1 MDEEPKNLRREISTK
16 ATSPEGVTGAI
27 LDFRASDGTLDRYQE
42 VIDARGWKLANYQK
56 NPVFQDSHRYDSVAD
71 TIGKALTTEIRDGAL
86 VQRIEF
92 AVDANPLAKVAY
104 QLYKGGFLN
113 AVSVG
118 FRPLKWEDGKSGEAY
133 RRKYIEQELLEVSA
147 VSIPCNPN
155 ALMLGFKAGAVEQRD
170 IKALLDMYEQICSK
184 TATPGGPAGA
194 SAPGSH
200 EAQAAEI
207 NELTLTA
214 LAVFA
219 KGL

>member
-1 MDEEPKNLRREISTK
+1 MDEELKNVRREIGTK
-16 ATSPEGVTGAI
+16 AVTPEGVTGAI

-56 NPVFQDSHRYDSVAD
+56 NPVFQDSHRYDSVTD
-71 TIGKALTTEIRDGAL
+71 TIGRALTTEIRDGAL

-118 FRPLKWEDGKSGEAY
+118 FRPLKWEDGKAGEAY

-155 ALMLGFKAGAVEQRD
+155 ALMLGYKSGAIERRD
-170 IKALLDMYEQICSK
+170 IKALLEMYEQICSK
-184 TATPGGPAGA
+184 DTTPKPEGRSSGQGG
-194 SAPGSH
+194 H
-200 EAQAAEI
+200 DEQAAIEQLQLI
-207 NELTLTA
+207 A

-219 KGL
+219 RRL